1 MTKTKQP
8 KPVKAWIIVD
18 GNGNFGSR
26 WLFSTRNNAREY
38 KNTFRAAGVHVVRV
52 EIKVLK

>member
-8 KPVKAWIIVD
+8 KPVKAWAIVKD
-18 GNGNFGSR
+18 GVLNASEVYHTRRFAR
-26 WLFSTRNNAREY
+26 LFCIKSDGERI
-38 KNTFRAAGVHVVRV
+38 VRV

>member
-8 KPVKAWIIVD
+8 KPVKAWAIVR
-18 GNGNFGSR
+18 NGELVSR
-26 WLFSTRNNAREY
+26 WMFKSRVAARRWLVFKEDDE
-38 KNTFRAAGVHVVRV
+38 HIVRV